1 MVADVSQTLALVAHR
16 EVRGSSPGC
25 PPALGSWQPPAG
37 VGGLFHVVG
46 NLGGW
51 ELVPPLGVS
60 PRLWVVAVLL
70 ALVNPKP

>member
-1 MVADVSQTLALVAHR
+1 MVADVSQTLALIAHR
-16 EVRGSSPGC
+16 ELRGPYQDA
-25 PPALGSWQPPAG
+25 PPAPGPWHPPAG

-60 PRLWVVAVLL
+60 PRQWVVAMLR
-70 ALVNPKP
+70 ARSQP